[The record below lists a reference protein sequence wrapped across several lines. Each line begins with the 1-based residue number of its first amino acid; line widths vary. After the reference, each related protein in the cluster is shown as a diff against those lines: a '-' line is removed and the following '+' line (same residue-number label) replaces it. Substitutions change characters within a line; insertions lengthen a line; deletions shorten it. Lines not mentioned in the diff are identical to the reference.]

1 VQYPTCAFCGGIR
14 AGYNSENLIGRSEKN
29 NTLIK
34 IIFLLAVFQF
44 PDILKRK
51 IADIL
56 AKEEWNHADRE
67 WLCAYLG
74 SGSSEELRI
83 IMENEFHSLA
93 ADTAFKKTGL
103 SELLLDTIHQKI
115 IVEKPKSI
123 RRIPIRWMIAASA
136 AAVICFLITGQ
147 FWLQRTADS
156 KLVITAHDSNEP
168 ELILAT

>member
-1 VQYPTCAFCGGIR
+1 MEDL
-14 AGYNSENLIGRSEKN
+14 N
-29 NTLIK
+29 
-34 IIFLLAVFQF
+34 
-44 PDILKRK
+44 RK

-74 SGSSEELRI
+74 SGSAEELRI

-103 SELLLDTIHQKI
+103 SELLLATIHQKI
-115 IVEKPKSI
+115 IIEKPKSI
-123 RRIPIRWMIAASA
+123 RRIPVRWMIAASA

-156 KLVITAHDSNEP
+156 KLVISRSDKKDPAINPASLKDSGPGNKV
-168 ELILAT
+168 ILTLADG